1 VASFLKGLLVTDW
14 LLLLFGVLLTGASIA
29 YVMTVPRRWIA
40 LPGALAIIGV
50 AAATRSI
57 GIVSPWPVTSFAAAM
72 AAVLS
77 GVGLSAGYWLASASL
92 LQFARREDAAPEQ
105 ETPVLS
111 GNAAVVLS
119 FAAPERYRVGRT
131 ARHVQQLIESDAL
144 TIPTSALP
152 FVFLSERTR
161 YRAVGDFLPARAS
174 IAAIAD
180 QLESRLSGAGFERVL
195 VAFAD
200 GSPTLRESV
209 DAALGAGAAT
219 VTVVT
224 LGPDGSLPAH
234 DAAFEIEQTRE
245 GGPERLPLVFA
256 PSIWHSEDLAGRLVS
271 RILDTTLGALPE
283 EVGVALVGDGQP
295 AIWEDSDRSWRE
307 RENYFNQRVRL
318 LLSEHGILGQNV
330 RTAWLEWQSPDVT
343 EVVRHL
349 AAMGCNR
356 IVVAPSTIPCVS
368 LSTALDLE
376 HMVASARVA
385 EGVRTVTLPPWGDD
399 PSLAAAAA
407 EAILSACPPE

>member
-1 VASFLKGLLVTDW
+1 MASFPKGLPVTDW

-40 LPGALAIIGV
+40 LPGILAPIGV
-50 AAATRSI
+50 AVAVRSL
-57 GIVSPWPVTSFAAAM
+57 GVVSPWPVTTGAAAM
-72 AAVLS
+72 AALLS

-92 LQFARREDAAPEQ
+92 MLFARRVPDASQ
-105 ETPVLS
+105 EKSAIS
-111 GNAAVVLS
+111 GSAAIVLS
-119 FAAPERYRVGRT
+119 FAAPERYRVSRT

-152 FVFLSERTR
+152 FVFLSERAR
-161 YRAVGDFLPARAS
+161 YRAVGDFLPARTS
-174 IAAIAD
+174 IAAVAD
-180 QLESRLSGAGFERVL
+180 QLEDRLSGSDFKRVL
-195 VAFAD
+195 VAFTD
-200 GSPTLRESV
+200 GSPTLREGV
-209 DAALGAGAAT
+209 DAALSAGAAMI
-219 VTVVT
+219 VVVT
-224 LGPDGSLPAH
+224 LGPDGSLLARN
-234 DAAFEIEQTRE
+234 AALELETTRDGE
-245 GGPERLPLVFA
+245 PERLPVVFA
-256 PSIWHSEDLAGRLVS
+256 PSIWHSEDLAGRLVA

-283 EVGVALVGDGQP
+283 EVGVALVGEGQP
-295 AIWEDSDRSWRE
+295 AVWEDSDRGWRE

-318 LLSEHGILGQNV
+318 LLSEHGILEQNI

-356 IVVAPSTIPCVS
+356 IVIAPSTIPCVA

-399 PSLAAAAA
+399 SSLSAAAA
-407 EAILSACPPE
+407 EAILKACSPE